1 MITNFGKNMISKYL
15 LGQIDSY
22 ANYIAIG
29 TGGITATATQQS
41 LNFEA
46 ARYPVISKGL
56 TVDSNG
62 NRQLVF
68 TAQID
73 SLDRF
78 DITEIGLYPAAYDSL
93 LSNSVG
99 SKMLLDFSI
108 NELWSYNDA
117 STYNSPLTFISN
129 PLDYGNTT
137 GALDAQTDG
146 ATTLK
151 AYSFDASNSFFNNSY
166 YQTTRFARH
175 ERPKILDSAF
185 LILGDMSTTYNTGK
199 YVELTGFKNA
209 TDLDNASTS
218 VDELRVAFNVINST
232 TLTSPPSAGV
242 QFTIR
247 FMTND
252 GQTYREY
259 VFDTTNT
266 INSNTTWV
274 KNIKSDSTINTH
286 TPTGTTNITITTASS
301 HSFSVGENVVLRGI
315 TPSGYNGTWVTQTGT
330 TGSTLVLNI
339 GSNPGAITTSG
350 TASSPR
356 YLIGKQTLDKGT
368 SNGDFKWSAVNTVK
382 IYAKANDSTS
392 NANYAIIFDALRFE
406 NNSTTN
412 PLYGLI
418 GYSVPLTNIVKASD
432 TLGLVEFRFNLGV
445 A

>member
-1 MITNFGKNMISKYL
+1 MPNDSGKELPVVKIRFNLANPVTTNMYNYLQEKSTLKVVKPVQTSK
-15 LGQIDSY
+15 I
-22 ANYIAIG
+22 IPK
-29 TGGITATATQQS
+29 QQS

-56 TVDSNG
+56 TIDSSS

-137 GALDAQTDG
+137 NILDAQADG

-151 AYSFDASNSFFNNSY
+151 AYSFDVSNSFFT
-166 YQTTRFARH
+166 TTRVTRK
-175 ERPKILDSAF
+175 ERPRILDSAF

-199 YVELTGFKNA
+199 YVELTGFNNA
-209 TDLDNASTS
+209 IDLDNASAS
-218 VDELRVAFNVINST
+218 VDELRVAFNVINAT
-232 TLTSPPSAGV
+232 ALTSAPSGGV

-252 GQTYREY
+252 GQTYRDY
-259 VFDTTNT
+259 VFDTTST
-266 INSNTTWV
+266 INSNTTW
-274 KNIKSDSTINTH
+274 TIAL
-286 TPTGTTNITITTASS
+286 GTSA
-301 HSFSVGENVVLRGI
+301 
-315 TPSGYNGTWVTQTGT
+315 
-330 TGSTLVLNI
+330 
-339 GSNPGAITTSG
+339 
-350 TASSPR
+350 R
-356 YLIGKQTLDKGT
+356 YVIGKQTLDKGT

-382 IYAKANDSTS
+382 IFAKATDATS
-392 NANYAIIFDALRFE
+392 SANYAIIFDALRFE
-406 NNSTTN
+406 NNSTLN

-418 GYSVPLTNIVKASD
+418 GYSVPTTNIIKSSD
-432 TLGLVEFRFNLGV
+432 TSGLVEFRFNLGV

>member
-1 MITNFGKNMISKYL
+1 MITNFGKNIISKYL

-29 TGGITATATQQS
+29 SAGASTQVTQQS

-46 ARYPVISKGL
+46 ARYPVISKGISI
-56 TVDSNG
+56 DSNS

-93 LSNSVG
+93 ISNSVG
-99 SKMLLDFSI
+99 SKILLDFSI

-137 GALDAQTDG
+137 NILDSQADG

-151 AYSFDASNSFFNNSY
+151 AYSFDASNSFFT
-166 YQTTRFARH
+166 TTRINRK
-175 ERPKILDSAF
+175 ERPRILDSAF

-199 YVELTGFKNA
+199 YVELTGFNNA
-209 TDLDNASTS
+209 TDLDNASDS
-218 VDELRVAFNVINST
+218 VDELRVAFNVINTT
-232 TLTSPPSAGV
+232 TLTTVPSGGV

-252 GQTYREY
+252 GQTYRDY

-266 INSNTTWV
+266 INSNTTWIQ
-274 KNIKSDSTINTH
+274 NIKTDKTINTQ
-286 TPTGTTNITITTASS
+286 TPSGTTNITISTSSS
-301 HSFSVGENVVLRGI
+301 HNFSVGENVVLSGI
-315 TPSGYNGTWVTQTGT
+315 TPSEYNGTWVTQTGT

-339 GSNPGAITTSG
+339 GSNPGAITVGG

-356 YLIGKQTLDKGT
+356 YLVGKQALNKGT
-368 SNGDFKWSAVNTVK
+368 SSGDFRWSAVNAVK
-382 IYAKANDSTS
+382 IYGKATDSTS
-392 NANYAIIFDALRFE
+392 TANYAIIFDAVRFE

-418 GYSVPLTNIVKASD
+418 GYSVPSSNIVKASD
-432 TLGLVEFRFNLGV
+432 TSGLVEFRFNLGV

>member
-1 MITNFGKNMISKYL
+1 MITNFGKNVISKYL

-29 TGGITATATQQS
+29 TAGVSASTGQQS

-56 TVDSNG
+56 SVDSSS

-73 SLDRF
+73 TLDRF

-99 SKMLLDFSI
+99 SKTLLDFSI

-137 GALDAQTDG
+137 NILDPQTD
-146 ATTLK
+146 TSVTPNVTLK
-151 AYSFDASNSFFNNSY
+151 SYSFDVNNSFFT
-166 YQTTRFARH
+166 TTRIARK
-175 ERPKILDSAF
+175 ERPRILDSAF

-199 YVELTGFKNA
+199 YVELTGFSNA
-209 TDLDNASTS
+209 TDLDNASAST
-218 VDELRVAFNVINST
+218 DELRVAFTVINADTAT
-232 TLTSPPSAGV
+232 TAPASGV

-252 GQTYREY
+252 GQTYRDY
-259 VFDTTNT
+259 VFDTANSINT
-266 INSNTTWV
+266 NTTW
-274 KNIKSDSTINTH
+274 TIAL
-286 TPTGTTNITITTASS
+286 GASS
-301 HSFSVGENVVLRGI
+301 RYVV
-315 TPSGYNGTWVTQTGT
+315 
-330 TGSTLVLNI
+330 
-339 GSNPGAITTSG
+339 
-350 TASSPR
+350 
-356 YLIGKQTLDKGT
+356 GKQTLDSGT
-368 SNGDFKWSAVNTVK
+368 SVGDFKWSAVNTVR
-382 IYAKANDSTS
+382 IYAKATS
-392 NANYAIIFDALRFE
+392 VNYAVIFDALRFE

-418 GYSVPLTNIVKASD
+418 GYSVPSANIIKASD
-432 TLGLVEFRFNLGV
+432 TSGLVEFRFNLGV
-445 A
+445 S

>member
-1 MITNFGKNMISKYL
+1 MITNFGKNIISKYL

-29 TGGITATATQQS
+29 TGGSTAVVTQQS

-46 ARYPVISKGL
+46 ARYPVISKGVSL
-56 TVDSNG
+56 DSSN

-99 SKMLLDFSI
+99 SKILLDFSI
-108 NELWSYNDA
+108 NELWNYNDA
-117 STYNSPLTFISN
+117 STYNLPLTFISN

-137 GALDAQTDG
+137 NVLDAQADG

-151 AYSFDASNSFFNNSY
+151 SYSFDSNNSFF
-166 YQTTRFARH
+166 TATRIARY
-175 ERPKILDSAF
+175 EKPRMYDSA
-185 LILGDMSTTYNTGK
+185 IIVTGDMSTTYNTGK
-199 YVELTGFKNA
+199 YIELTGFGNVS
-209 TDLDNASTS
+209 DLDNASDS
-218 VDELRVAFNVINST
+218 VDELRIAFNVINT
-232 TLTSPPSAGV
+232 TALTSAPSGGV

-259 VFDTTNT
+259 VFDTASSLNT
-266 INSNTTWV
+266 KTTW
-274 KNIKSDSTINTH
+274 IKSLQT
-286 TPTGTTNITITTASS
+286 SS
-301 HSFSVGENVVLRGI
+301 RYVV
-315 TPSGYNGTWVTQTGT
+315 
-330 TGSTLVLNI
+330 
-339 GSNPGAITTSG
+339 
-350 TASSPR
+350 
-356 YLIGKQTLDKGT
+356 GKQTLDDGT
-368 SNGDFKWSAVNTVK
+368 SSGDFRWSAVNAVR
-382 IYAKANDSTS
+382 IYAKATDSTS
-392 NANYAIIFDALRFE
+392 IANYAIIFDALRFE

-418 GYSVPLTNIVKASD
+418 GYSVPASNIIKASD
-432 TLGLVEFRFNLGV
+432 TSGLIEFRFNLGV